1 MRNIFFPIALSLV
14 VPAVSAV
21 AAPPLRVE
29 IEYQLLRNGTAVAEI
44 VHRLEHDKKSYAL
57 TETWQGKGVFAL
69 AGKANRSSRGAIVA
83 DGLRPVE
90 FEDKR
95 SGRETRRAEFDAAD
109 KSPTLERQ
117 DQLSMAWSFAFAQ
130 PRGTVNVRVA
140 DGKRVTPYAY
150 AVAGRERV
158 KTPAGEFDGLK
169 LVKQK
174 DGPQAKSTE
183 IWLAADRG
191 YLPVRVLIIDKDGT
205 RLDQLATKISPQ

>member
-1 MRNIFFPIALSLV
+1 M
-14 VPAVSAV
+14 

-29 IEYQLLRNGTAVAEI
+29 IEYALNRNGTVVAEI
-44 VHRLEHDKKSYAL
+44 VHRLEHDKKTYTL
-57 TETWQGKGVFAL
+57 TETWLGKGVFAL
-69 AGKANRSSRGAIVA
+69 AGRANRSSRGAIAA

-95 SGRETRRAEFDAAD
+95 TGRDTRRADFDAAD

-117 DQLSMAWSFAFAQ
+117 DQLSMAWSFAFAP
-130 PRGTVNVRVA
+130 PRGNVNVRVA
-140 DGKRVTPYAY
+140 DGKRMTPYAY

-169 LVKQK
+169 LVKLK

-183 IWLAADRG
+183 IWLAADRD
-191 YLPVRVLIIDKDGT
+191 YLPVRVLIVDKDGT
-205 RLDQLATKISPQ
+205 RLDQLATKISLQ

>member
-1 MRNIFFPIALSLV
+1 MRKSFIPIFLSAAGAASV
-14 VPAVSAV
+14 AV

-29 IEYQLLRNGTAVAEI
+29 IEYELNRNGTAVAAI
-44 VHRLEHDKKSYAL
+44 VHRLEHDKKTYTL
-57 TETWQGKGVFAL
+57 WETWQGKGVFAL
-69 AGKANRSSRGAIVA
+69 AGKADRSSRGAVAA

-95 SGRETRRAEFDAAD
+95 TGRETRRAGFDAAD

-117 DQLSMAWSFAFAQ
+117 DQLSMAWSFAFAP

-140 DGKRVTPYAY
+140 DGKKVTPYAY

-174 DGPQAKSTE
+174 DSPQAKSTE
-183 IWLAADRG
+183 IWLAADRD
-191 YLPVRVLIIDKDGT
+191 YLPVRVLIVEKDGT
-205 RLDQLATKISPQ
+205 RLDQLATKISPK

>member
-1 MRNIFFPIALSLV
+1 MRNLLIPICLSI
-14 VPAVSAV
+14 AGAAA
-21 AAPPLRVE
+21 AAPPQRVE
-29 IEYQLLRNGTAVAEI
+29 IEYELTRNGTAVAEI
-44 VHRLEHDKKSYAL
+44 VHRLEHDKKTYVLS
-57 TETWQGKGVFAL
+57 ESWQGKGVFAL
-69 AGKANRSSRGAIVA
+69 AGKVNRSSRGAVVA

-95 SGRETRRAEFDAAD
+95 TGRETRRAGFDAAD
-109 KSPTLERQ
+109 KAPTLERQ
-117 DQLSMAWSFAFAQ
+117 DQLSMAWSFAFAP
-130 PRGTVNVRVA
+130 PRGPVNVRVA

-150 AVAGRERV
+150 TVAGRERV

-183 IWLAADRG
+183 IWLAADRD
-191 YLPVRVLIIDKDGT
+191 YLPVRVLIVDKDGT

>member
-1 MRNIFFPIALSLV
+1 M
-14 VPAVSAV
+14 

-29 IEYQLLRNGTAVAEI
+29 IEYELNRNGTAVAEI
-44 VHRLEHDKKSYAL
+44 VHRLEHDKQSYTL
-57 TETWQGKGVFAL
+57 WETWQGKGVFAL
-69 AGKANRSSRGAIVA
+69 AGKANRSSRGAVAA

-95 SGRETRRAEFDAAD
+95 TGRDTRRADFDAAD

-117 DQLSMAWSFAFAQ
+117 DQLSMAWSFAFAP
-130 PRGTVNVRVA
+130 PRGPVNVRVA

-158 KTPAGEFDGLK
+158 KTPAGEFDALK

-174 DGPQAKSTE
+174 DSPQAKSTE
-183 IWLAADRG
+183 IWLAVDRD
-191 YLPVRVLIIDKDGT
+191 YLPVRVLIVDKDGT
-205 RLDQLATKISPQ
+205 RLDQLATKISPR

>member
-1 MRNIFFPIALSLV
+1 MRRLFFLIALS
-14 VPAVSAV
+14 AAAGQAA

-29 IEYQLLRNGTAVAEI
+29 IEYELNRNGTAVAEI
-44 VHRLEHDKKSYAL
+44 VHRLEHDRKTYTL
-57 TETWQGKGVFAL
+57 RETWQGKGVFAL
-69 AGKANRSSRGAIVA
+69 AGKADRSSHGAIVA

-95 SGRETRRAEFDAAD
+95 TGRATRRAGFDAAD

-117 DQLSMAWSFAFAQ
+117 DQLSMAWSFAFAP

-174 DGPQAKSTE
+174 DDPQAKSTE
-183 IWLAADRG
+183 IWLAADRD
-191 YLPVRVLIIDKDGT
+191 YLPVRVLIVDKDGT
-205 RLDQLATKISPQ
+205 RLDQLATKISPK

>member
-1 MRNIFFPIALSLV
+1 MAMRNLFVPIFLSV
-14 VPAVSAV
+14 ASAAV

-29 IEYQLLRNGTAVAEI
+29 IEYELNRNGTAVAEI
-44 VHRLEHDKKSYAL
+44 VHRLEHDRKTYTL
-57 TETWQGKGVFAL
+57 RETWQGKGVFAL
-69 AGKANRSSRGAIVA
+69 AGKADRSSHGAIVA

-95 SGRETRRAEFDAAD
+95 TGRATRRAGFDAAD
-109 KSPTLERQ
+109 KAPTLERQ
-117 DQLSMAWSFAFAQ
+117 DQLSMAWSFAFAP

-174 DGPQAKSTE
+174 DDPQAKSTE
-183 IWLAADRG
+183 IWLAADRD
-191 YLPVRVLIIDKDGT
+191 YLPVRVLIVDKDGT
-205 RLDQLATKISPQ
+205 RLDQLATKISPK